1 MCKVVITLPL
11 KKIKTMANAF
21 QIQNAEYVEV
31 VIPTGNTKQTIY
43 FPDLPNL
50 RNKPV
55 FGIEA
60 YTALEQATTTSG
72 NSVQASADF
81 PNATITLYYDG
92 GEFIVVP
99 LESLRRVVNK
109 ANTSTY
115 GDIPTLAGQNIVWT
129 KSYVSMNASVANFA
143 GKSFLFN
150 VYYRR

>member
-1 MCKVVITLPL
+1 
-11 KKIKTMANAF
+11 MANAF

-31 VIPTGNTKQTIY
+31 VIPTGNTKQNIY

-60 YTALEQATTTSG
+60 YSASEQATTTSG
-72 NSVQASADF
+72 NSVQASADL
-81 PNATITLYYDG
+81 PSATLTLYYDG

-99 LESLRRVVNK
+99 IISIRRMDNRI
-109 ANTSTY
+109 NHSFY
-115 GDIPTLAGQNIVWT
+115 EDIPTLAGQNIVWT

-150 VYYRR
+150 VYYKR